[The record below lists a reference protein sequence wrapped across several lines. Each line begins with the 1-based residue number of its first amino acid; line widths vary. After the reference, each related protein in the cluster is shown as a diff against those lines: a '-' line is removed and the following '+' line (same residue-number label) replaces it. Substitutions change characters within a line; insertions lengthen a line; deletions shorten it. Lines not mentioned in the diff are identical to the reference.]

1 MAFEDHLYEKE
12 ENAKGSPV
20 VTLNR
25 RKRGRPTTL
34 GAFIDYVAALRG
46 AGVVINGKIARAV
59 ANAPPLSYN
68 PTIAKEHR
76 EHVTAAIAVSRSI
89 FRKL

>member
-34 GAFIDYVAALRG
+34 GAFIGYVTALRG
-46 AGVVINGKIARAV
+46 AGVVIIARAV

-76 EHVTAAIAVSRSI
+76 EHVTATIAVSRSI